1 MVLPIVAYGHDILRQ
16 KCGNINPQY
25 PGLKD
30 LVEDMWQTLYVANGC
45 GLAAPQVNHAIRL
58 FIIDSVQTHNS
69 FDLRSRKQYFDGDT
83 GIRETFINAQI
94 VDRSDATWKEEE
106 GCLSIPALAEEVER
120 PWSITI
126 EYLDSRFQPHTRTF
140 SGSTARMI
148 QHEYDHIEGIL
159 YLDYLDPLKRSL
171 WNRKLEKIAEGK
183 VKAKYP
189 MMFPGYLA
197 RY

>member
-16 KCGNINPQY
+16 KCRNINPQY

-30 LVEDMWQTLYVANGC
+30 LVEDMWQTLHVANGC

-58 FIIDSVQTHNS
+58 FIIDSVQPHNS
-69 FDLRSRKQYFDGDT
+69 FDLRSRKQYFDRDT

-94 VDRSDATWKEEE
+94 IGRSDATWKEEE

-120 PWSITI
+120 PWSITM
-126 EYLDSRFQPHTRTF
+126 EYLDSHFQLHTRTF

-171 WNRKLEKIAEGK
+171 WKRKLEKIAEGK

-189 MMFPGYLA
+189 MMFPG
-197 RY
+197 